1 MQADVALPYGNAAS
15 TPAPFALPYGN
26 AASRA
31 AQFALR
37 YGNAASGRP
46 KGADDQWSS
55 APFGVAGW
63 VS

>member
-15 TPAPFALPYGN
+15 TAAPFALP
-26 AASRA
+26 
-31 AQFALR
+31 